1 MDRQNFDPSNATA
14 WSQVQHDVSEE
25 TQVGQARQEGFEQ
38 HLPEARPPDPAPV
51 SSRGRRRNQLPHLS
65 TEDRDIID
73 KAIAQY
79 ASSRKEAPVY
89 QYAARLRRLIN
100 DIRARGLS
108 TDLTD
113 HQSLAKHA
121 KAHIPD
127 NFIITGLNIRYV
139 AGGARRAAPS
149 AEDAPFIEQLT
160 NPGKLKD
167 DSFSSYR
174 DALRRFS
181 KALKG
186 VGQSISKLDH
196 DSRVKFAHELLP
208 KNKNLISALRK
219 FRDQLDAKQVS
230 GPSGS
235 RGTGGDGVPS
245 PRSGGVPAEVWD
257 LFDDAVE
264 EPPTNP
270 VELQRLEQGFREELH
285 GRRDDQGVRS
295 GLAFDAEQFPPA
307 KLRRVLNHLDDQSMP
322 SQASVDP
329 TELLRLQ
336 EQLHNEI
343 QRQPD
348 EQPSRSFSVDQEFNL
363 EQFSPGALRRLLDAE
378 LEQPQ
383 VPVNPTHLN
392 AGAGVLMQVPLHELE
407 RLPTMQHSGHEQPAA
422 LSRSSVLS
430 SDDNRPTNFVIN
442 TDRYT
447 VLFVPPGM
455 TRQST
460 PLHPPSAAI
469 GFGSRSESAPQPNA
483 PSGNQASPALP
494 SRRMEQAAPAS
505 DRAEAVSR
513 ALGETFDVSLSVPE
527 DFSHGTQPAPGMMRF
542 RLGHWGLLPDVA
554 QRVKTYDIR
563 GERYTA
569 VLGPGGPNDVQLI
582 HLRSPAI
589 GDTFDVSFAVPKDFS
604 HRTQPAPDMML
615 STLGKWDFL
624 PVAEH
629 PMMNYEIGGERYTAV
644 LGPKGPDDVQLIHHS
659 RIADKSAPAAPSDVY
674 DVLDLPTTPE
684 ELTDYA
690 NYLSA
695 FPRIL
700 SGPELGAS
708 GPAASSHDR
717 SGRALGATEW
727 LGDEHIQRD
736 YELLTQ
742 ELQMNYPNLAARTR
756 FVDPLI
762 AFQLSWGAESDALSA
777 LQRIVDDP
785 NGNDGADFLF
795 LPVND
800 GSVTDPNGTHWSL
813 LLVDRRTRGEPVAYH
828 YDSVQGHN
836 DEPAERLAER
846 LGLTLQRAGMAP
858 QQNSYDC
865 GVFVVDGTRELV
877 RRLAQGERPQGE
889 PLHLNNLVANR
900 QALRDRLRG

>member
-1 MDRQNFDPSNATA
+1 MGPITAACYTQALGRLGNDLGQQGKTINELNHSSLAAHAEQSFPSDAKMRQALKDLHEHRSGTNHLVKAAMQETIRNRGVKPGTAKNHATA
-14 WSQVQHDVSEE
+14 L
-25 TQVGQARQEGFEQ
+25 RQLAISLE
-38 HLPEARPPDPAPV
+38 
-51 SSRGRRRNQLPHLS
+51 SRGETLAGLDHETLLDRAKAAFPGDMRFRPALVSLS
-65 TEDRDIID
+65 KYFAAGDSAGRSGAGEDASGTDGSRQ
-73 KAIAQY
+73 A
-79 ASSRKEAPVY
+79 ASSPMLALVPEE
-89 QYAARLRRLIN
+89 LRRLL
-100 DIRARGLS
+100 DDR
-108 TDLTD
+108 
-113 HQSLAKHA
+113 
-121 KAHIPD
+121 PD
-127 NFIITGLNIRYV
+127 ESSIM
-139 AGGARRAAPS
+139 AP
-149 AEDAPFIEQLT
+149 
-160 NPGKLKD
+160 
-167 DSFSSYR
+167 
-174 DALRRFS
+174 
-181 KALKG
+181 
-186 VGQSISKLDH
+186 
-196 DSRVKFAHELLP
+196 
-208 KNKNLISALRK
+208 
-219 FRDQLDAKQVS
+219 
-230 GPSGS
+230 
-235 RGTGGDGVPS
+235 PS
-245 PRSGGVPAEVWD
+245 PRLNGVPAEVWD

-285 GRRDDQGVRS
+285 GRRDDQRVRS

-336 EQLHNEI
+336 EQLHKEI

-378 LEQPQ
+378 PEQPQ
-383 VPVNPTHLN
+383 VPVDPTHLN

-430 SDDNRPTNFVIN
+430 SDGNRPTNFVIN

-542 RLGHWGLLPDVA
+542 TLGHWGLLPDVA

-569 VLGPGGPNDVQLI
+569 VLGPGGPDDVQLI

-629 PMMNYEIGGERYTAV
+629 PMMNYEIRGERYTAV
-644 LGPKGPDDVQLIHHS
+644 LGPKGPDDVQLIHHY

-877 RRLAQGERPQGE
+877 RRLAQGERPQHE